1 VSGSGNLLAGL
12 GPNMSLS
19 APGVGNQGSVNLE
32 LDLSQATGL
41 DLEWLQPGGSNPTA
55 KATFGIFKGNQ
66 RLIYMR
72 ESIW

>member
-1 VSGSGNLLAGL
+1 MLSGL
-12 GPNMSLS
+12 GNNRILS
-19 APGVGNQGSVNLE
+19 APGIGNDGSADIT
-32 LDLSQATGL
+32 LDLSQATGA
-41 DLEWLQPGGSNPTA
+41 DMEWLQPEGINPTA